1 MSENQSAQEK
11 TEDPTERRKEKAREE
26 GQVARSKELQSAALI
41 FGGGLIILM
50 GGSLGEFAFSLMDV
64 HYSLDRNHATD
75 PAMMSAYLYN
85 GLKMSLSAILPL
97 LIIIWIFGLIS
108 GMVPGGLLLSS
119 KAIAPQAK
127 RMNPLQGIKKMF
139 SSTSLVELGK
149 SSLKVMVAFTV
160 MGLVMYVQID
170 TLLSMTRMGLHE
182 AITSGVT
189 ILGFTVLSLGLG
201 LFLIALIDVPF
212 QIFSN
217 VKKMKMT
224 KQEVKD
230 EHKNTEG
237 SPELKQRIRQVQM
250 DMSRNRIDAKV
261 PEADVVIMNPTHYA
275 VALAYK
281 EEKADAPYVIAKG
294 TDELAFRI
302 KEIAQT
308 NEIMVLEI
316 PDLTRAIYHSTRMDQ
331 KIPAD
336 LYNAVAHV
344 LMYVMQM
351 NEWKAKRSHKPA
363 PLPKFKIPKALR
375 K

>member
-1 MSENQSAQEK
+1 MSGNQSSQEK
-11 TEDPTERRKEKAREE
+11 TEDPTQRRIDKAREE
-26 GQVARSKELQSAALI
+26 GQVARSKELQSAALV

-50 GGSLGEFAFSLMDV
+50 GGSLGEFAFSLMDF
-64 HYSLDRNHATD
+64 HYSLDREHATD
-75 PAMMSAYLYN
+75 PSMMIAFLYN
-85 GLKMSLSAILPL
+85 GFKMALSAVVPL
-97 LIIIWIFGLIS
+97 LIIIWMLGLIS
-108 GMVPGGLLLSS
+108 GMVPGGLLLSG
-119 KAIAPQAK
+119 KAMSPQAK
-127 RMNPLQGIKKMF
+127 RMNPLSGIKKMF

-149 SSLKVMVAFTV
+149 SSLKVLVAFSV
-160 MGLVMYVQID
+160 MGFVLWVQVD

-182 AITSGVT
+182 AIANGVT
-189 ILGFTVLSLGLG
+189 ILGFTVLSLGFG

-217 VKKMKMT
+217 IKKMKMT

-250 DMSRNRIDAKV
+250 DMSRNRIDARV

-275 VALAYK
+275 VAIQYDQGRS
-281 EEKADAPYVIAKG
+281 DAPFVIAKG
-294 TDELAFRI
+294 EDELAFRI
-302 KEIAQT
+302 RGIAEEHNT
-308 NEIMVLEI
+308 PVLVIPELARAIYGSTRVDQEI
-316 PDLTRAIYHSTRMDQ
+316 PDG
-331 KIPAD
+331 

-363 PLPKFKIPKALR
+363 PLPKFKIPKSLR